1 MKHIQWTAQIKH
13 APTVEKY
20 CKRCGCKTAFVSSN
34 LFRINAQQ
42 RHLDVWLI
50 YRCGVCDTTWNLT
63 VLSRINPHSIAPET
77 LQRFQ
82 DNDPD
87 LAMRYALDTPLIRQN
102 GGEPRLPVIEITGP
116 PTELTEPVRIHL
128 RSEHP
133 TEIKILT
140 VLRDQLGLSRSALE
154 RMHETGRLRIISGQ
168 SLKKC
173 KLAGEVVIEIN

>member
-1 MKHIQWTAQIKH
+1 M
-13 APTVEKY
+13 EKY